1 MILEKINI
9 WLRKSIIVKLFYL
22 LFMNFF
28 VVSLSLS
35 FILNDILY
43 ENNLYFLNSG
53 VIWVGVDGIGVDVWG
68 IIIYYDVKNIIEDRF
83 EESIF
88 LGSFFLF
95 EVD

>member
-43 ENNLYFLNSG
+43 GNNLYFLNSG
-53 VIWVGVDGIGVDVWG
+53 VICVGVDDIGVDVWG